1 MLSNPIPKSIYMTDF
16 KVRVQFDGQFFFQT
30 NYPKITKITPQ
41 NIFLGLINNKQ
52 L

>member
-1 MLSNPIPKSIYMTDF
+1 MLKSIDKTDF